1 MATKALT
8 FIRDSNKLELSV
20 LNANS
25 CYNTASCAQRGK
37 YFCVSQADLKIMLE
51 FQCSLYVL
59 IWRPFSAL
67 SRSLSPVKRSG
78 VIVNF
83 SEPLENGRYQRFKT
97 SLIVPVV
104 AVRSDSEVGVELVGI
119 QRVPRTKLVPPV
131 GINQEGGTSGIVVRT
146 VG

>member
-1 MATKALT
+1 M
-8 FIRDSNKLELSV
+8 
-20 LNANS
+20 
-25 CYNTASCAQRGK
+25 ASCAQRGK

-51 FQCSLYVL
+51 FQYVL

-67 SRSLSPVKRSG
+67 SRSLSPLKRSG

-119 QRVPRTKLVPPV
+119 QTVPRSKLVPPV